1 MSYLKVGILGLLSF
15 LAVGLVGRGA
25 AAAVVAGDRVQV
37 GWQTVGGGRVT
48 ARMLKGHLLVVDF
61 WATWCHPCMMEVP
74 NVVKDYKTFSPQGV
88 GFLGISLDDDVTQMV
103 AVAKQKGIV
112 WPQVCSG
119 AAWQDPT
126 ATAWGVRGIP
136 DTFILDSHRKVLW
149 VGYPS
154 NLATALR
161 AELKAHPTLVLLKR
175 QSKELIASATSLVRD
190 NKDVDGAIG
199 KIRQISPK
207 IMRNKSFRRPI
218 RALLMAIRKQGTGA
232 VRKVRAS
239 RAALKNLARLVGM
252 GHVQTWLGPIQ

>member
-61 WATWCHPCMMEVP
+61 WATWCHPCMLEVP

-88 GFLGISLDDDVTQMV
+88 GFLGISLDDDVTQMA

-119 AAWQDPT
+119 ADWHDPT

-136 DTFILDSHRKVLW
+136 DTFILSSHRKVLW

-154 NLATALR
+154 NLGNALKM
-161 AELKAHPTLVLLKR
+161 ELKTHPTLVMLTR
-175 QSKELIASATSLVRD
+175 QSKKLIASATTLVRD
-190 NKDVDGAIG
+190 SQDVDGAIG
-199 KIRQISPK
+199 KISKISPK
-207 IMRNKSFRRPI
+207 VTRNRSFRHPI
-218 RALLMAIRKQGTGA
+218 RMLLMAIRKQGNTA

-239 RAALKNLARLVGM
+239 HTAMTNLARLVGM
-252 GHVQTWLGPIQ
+252 GRVQTWLGPIH